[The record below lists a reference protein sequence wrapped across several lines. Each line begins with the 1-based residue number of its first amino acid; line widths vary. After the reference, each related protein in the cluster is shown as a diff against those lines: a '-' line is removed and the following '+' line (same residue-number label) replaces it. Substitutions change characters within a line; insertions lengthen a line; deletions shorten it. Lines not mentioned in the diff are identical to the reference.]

1 MNNQYDHDV
10 IAKAITYAAENH
22 KGMVR
27 KKTEIPYIVHPME
40 AAAIVATMTVD
51 ANVIAAAVLHDV
63 VEDTSITLEILRT
76 EFNDTICDLVAE
88 ESEDKREELPAS
100 ETWLIRKEEAIE
112 ALRNASTEAKMVAL
126 GDKLSN
132 IRAMARD
139 YRKSGEALW
148 DRFNQNDP
156 KVQAWYYESLLEAF
170 GELSEFDAYDEY
182 KMRVEEVFGQYKDN

>member
-1 MNNQYDHDV
+1 MGNFYDHDV
-10 IAKAITYAAENH
+10 IVKAITFAAQNH

-27 KKTEIPYIVHPME
+27 KQTDIPYIVHPME

-63 VEDTSITLEILRT
+63 LEDTPITVEILRT

-88 ESEDKREELPAS
+88 ESEDKREGQPAS

-112 ALRNASTEAKMVAL
+112 TLRNASTDAKMVAL

-132 IRAMARD
+132 VRAMARD
-139 YRKSGEALW
+139 YRKSGENLW
-148 DRFNQNDP
+148 ERFNQNDP
-156 KVQAWYYESLLEAF
+156 KIQAWYYESLQEAF
-170 GELSEFDAYDEY
+170 EELSGFEAYEEY
-182 KMRVEEVFGQYKDN
+182 KRLVEEVFGRYK

>member
-10 IAKAITYAAENH
+10 IVKAISFAAQNH

-27 KKTEIPYIVHPME
+27 KQTEIPYIVHPME

-76 EFNDTICDLVAE
+76 EFNDTICGLVAE

-100 ETWLIRKEEAIE
+100 ETWLVRKEEAIKT
-112 ALRNASTEAKMVAL
+112 LKQASTEAKMVAL

-139 YRKSGEALW
+139 YKKSGEALW

-170 GELSEFDAYDEY
+170 GELSEFDAYEEY
-182 KMRVEEVFGQYKDN
+182 KMRVEEVFGKYK

>member
-1 MNNQYDHDV
+1 MSNQYDHDV

-63 VEDTSITLEILRT
+63 VEDTPITVEILRT
-76 EFNDTICDLVAE
+76 EFNDIICDLVAE
-88 ESEDKREELPAS
+88 ESEDKREGQPAS

-112 ALRNASTEAKMVAL
+112 TLKKASTEAKMVAL

-156 KVQAWYYESLLEAF
+156 KIQAWYYESLLEAF
-170 GELSEFDAYDEY
+170 GELCEFDAYDEY
-182 KMRVEEVFGQYKDN
+182 KMRVEDVFGQYK

>member
-1 MNNQYDHDV
+1 MKNYYDHDV

-63 VEDTSITLEILRT
+63 VEDTPITVEILRT
-76 EFNDTICDLVAE
+76 EFNDIICDLVAE
-88 ESEDKREELPAS
+88 ESEDKREGQPAS
-100 ETWLIRKEEAIE
+100 ETWRIRKEEAIE
-112 ALRNASTEAKMVAL
+112 TLKKASTEAKMVAL

-156 KVQAWYYESLLEAF
+156 KVQGWYYESLLEAF
-170 GELSEFDAYDEY
+170 GELREFDAYDEY
-182 KMRVEEVFGQYKDN
+182 RMKVEEVFGQYK